1 MHLQQKNVRKEV
13 KADQQDQLSCKSFLH
28 TIERR
33 ENSFAQN
40 KGNQQKELFCV
51 NNCNTIEV

>member
-1 MHLQQKNVRKEV
+1 VRKEV

-51 NNCNTIEV
+51 NNRKTIEV